1 MPGSAPGMCGDGE
14 RTPVWME
21 QVSMSGWRGCPVAV
35 ALDDRGRAPVL
46 ARGNLLKPSPC
57 RHPAR
62 AGTGAVVRSV
72 TGMMRGMAGLC
83 SGCVVG
89 GRCHGM
95 VSWPPDARSPG
106 GGNGAQRSS
115 VPVDPAAA
123 SGSREDPGGESGPP
137 DTSRVMNAG
146 TSGYGAS
153 VLFLP
158 SAGRTL

>member
-95 VSWPPDARSPG
+95 VSWPPEARSPVG
-106 GGNGAQRSS
+106 
-115 VPVDPAAA
+115 VTVH
-123 SGSREDPGGESGPP
+123 SGRLFLSIRQLHPDPGKIRAGKVVRRTPP
-137 DTSRVMNAG
+137 GS
-146 TSGYGAS
+146 
-153 VLFLP
+153 
-158 SAGRTL
+158 